1 MIYVIV
7 VVVLVVLIGGAVLVR
22 RRGAGRGV
30 TYAPE
35 LGAVEHYTSGGP
47 VGPGPLPQVAI
58 PTSEVRTEEIA
69 HDAFVSDVADD
80 LLDPRNPGHAQW
92 LKEHPE
98 MQSEEERAAEH
109 PEDDPS

>member
-7 VVVLVVLIGGAVLVR
+7 VVVLVVLILGAVLVR
-22 RRGAGRGV
+22 RRGTARGV
-30 TYAPE
+30 TYAPD
-35 LGAVEHYTSGGP
+35 LGTVEQYTSGGP
-47 VGPGPLPQVAI
+47 IGPGPLPQVAI

-69 HDAFVSDVADD
+69 HDTFASDEADD

-98 MQSEEERAAEH
+98 MQSEEEWAAQH
-109 PEDDPS
+109 PEENPS